1 MDHGGA
7 TVKPPRVVGN
17 RVEPPRVL
25 EAKGQQ
31 SANSASPP
39 RVLEA
44 QGQHNAN
51 AATPTTA
58 EPDAATP
65 TAAKVSSVVDLSKL
79 AELATLAGHS
89 SYVWR
94 GVFSVFLV

>member
-25 EAKGQQ
+25 EAQGQQ
-31 SANSASPP
+31 S
-39 RVLEA
+39 
-44 QGQHNAN
+44 AN
-51 AATPTTA
+51 AATPTAA

-89 SYVWR
+89 GTVWR
-94 GVFSVFLV
+94 GVFFAVFLV